1 MNVNTN
7 ISKLEAEDQPEELM
21 DWSELGEHSYQI
33 ERRIKLLD
41 TIELETRAYFQ
52 IRFDKSKGAFFNSSG
67 DRISMNFVINAQAA
81 LLEVE
86 QSLGKPDQIEPLI
99 RKYIQELN
107 NPNRKKARAYVSLKS
122 RKSVRQEK
130 DALNKLAEGLEL
142 LSIIRQEISIYLN
155 GMSLSARSMW
165 MDWGNE
171 NDELSS
177 TNHST
182 SQLEGDSAS
191 VAPLS
196 GTDRA
201 RFVSFT

>member
-1 MNVNTN
+1 
-7 ISKLEAEDQPEELM
+7 
-21 DWSELGEHSYQI
+21 
-33 ERRIKLLD
+33 
-41 TIELETRAYFQ
+41 
-52 IRFDKSKGAFFNSSG
+52 
-67 DRISMNFVINAQAA
+67 MNFVINAQAA

-130 DALNKLAEGLEL
+130 DALQKIAEGLEL
-142 LSIIRQEISIYLN
+142 VSTIRQEISIYLN

-171 NDELSS
+171 EQELSS
-177 TNHST
+177 INDST
-182 SQLEGDSAS
+182 SHAS
-191 VAPLS
+191 VAPVS

-201 RFVSFT
+201 RFVSFI